1 MYTHGY
7 RRLGIVCHVINI
19 LQIIRLLSSRGHYSI
34 DIIIGW
40 YVAIYVS
47 RSAGRLGRYYS
58 RGARFRDFGPKSR
71 KEAFETFIGVNDDMR
86 SRRFSMIIREQNLEA
101 TLLELEN
108 NDFNVL
114 KQSVHI
120 TTAKLAARGTIS
132 LHDERISESGGD
144 SAYGDDRGHGIKK
157 RI

>member
-1 MYTHGY
+1 MCISCVLYFLTYSYTFYTALYHSSMYTHGY
-7 RRLGIVCHVINI
+7 RRLGIVCHVINV

-86 SRRFSMIIREQNLEA
+86 SRRFSMIIREQNLEE
-101 TLLELEN
+101 TLLE
-108 NDFNVL
+108 
-114 KQSVHI
+114 SP
-120 TTAKLAARGTIS
+120 R
-132 LHDERISESGGD
+132 
-144 SAYGDDRGHGIKK
+144 
-157 RI
+157 